1 MFSLK
6 KSASQSPLQSV
17 LDTLDSVILGKPEQ
31 VRLSLA
37 CVLAR
42 GHLLVEDV
50 PGVGKTTLVKTLA
63 RVLGLET
70 KRVQFTN
77 DLLPADILGTAIFDN
92 TTHNFKFH
100 P

>member
-6 KSASQSPLQSV
+6 KNIPQSPLQNV

-50 PGVGKTTLVKTLA
+50 PGVGKTTTANAIIRLLKAMGKSVALAAPTGRAATKT
-63 RVLGLET
+63 
-70 KRVQFTN
+70 
-77 DLLPADILGTAIFDN
+77 
-92 TTHNFKFH
+92 
-100 P
+100 

>member
-6 KSASQSPLQSV
+6 KNATESPLQKV
-17 LDTLDSVILGKPEQ
+17 LESLDSVILGKSDQ

-37 CVLAR
+37 CILAR

-50 PGVGKTTLVKTLA
+50 PGVGKTTLVRSLA
-63 RVLGLET
+63 RVLGLSS

-77 DLLPADILGTAIFDN
+77 DLLPADILGTAIFDA
-92 TTHNFKFH
+92 
-100 P
+100 